1 MRAEGRMSRG
11 DNLSGTFWLAISL
24 VAAMESYRLGL
35 GHLHAPQA
43 GFLPFVAS
51 LLLGAL
57 SVSLLITTPR
67 TTRSGSEGNEDVTFN
82 VHQIPKVL
90 YALVSLFL
98 YGLLLEVLGFLV
110 ASVLLMTFLLRVIE
124 PQKWYVVTFGAI
136 LIPVCALL
144 LFERG
149 LGVVLPKGVLGF

>member
-1 MRAEGRMSRG
+1 MRRG
-11 DNLSGTFWLAISL
+11 DKLSGTFWLVISL
-24 VAAMESYRLGL
+24 VAAIESYRLGL

-51 LLLGAL
+51 LLLGGL
-57 SVSLLITTPR
+57 SVSLLITTPP

-82 VHQIPKVL
+82 VYQIPKVL
-90 YALVSLFL
+90 CALVSLFL
-98 YGLLLEVLGFLV
+98 YGIFLEILGFLV
-110 ASVLLMTFLLRVIE
+110 ASVLLMAFLLRVIE
-124 PQKWYVVTFGAI
+124 PQRWYVITLGAI

-149 LGVVLPKGVLGF
+149 LGVLLPKGVLGF